1 MRKLSGFKAAASL
14 MVTVAVA
21 SLAVAGQAHAA
32 SQPFFGTLSVQIAT
46 LPPILATAT
55 GTATLN
61 GAGAL
66 GHLTSATLA
75 GGTFAAL
82 ASIPVTDP
90 GAAPIKGVNANVLNG
105 AGNFTGSP
113 LGGKMAIG
121 GSASVCLFAT
131 CTASPPANVVVPFTV
146 GGTRGIGLGGA
157 SITVKGLV
165 NVTVVGAPWSGGTAA
180 IGTITTMGFVHGPA
194 SGGQSSAAAA
204 SGVMSLVTPILIS
217 TNIGAS
223 AIIPA
228 FGFLNL
234 HFIPEPGTLLLLGAG
249 VAGLGFI
256 GRKKMSK

>member
-1 MRKLSGFKAAASL
+1 MRKLFGF
-14 MVTVAVA
+14 VAVA

-32 SQPFFGTLSVQIAT
+32 TLPFSGSLSIQIAT

-66 GHLTSATLA
+66 GHLTSAAFA
-75 GGTFAAL
+75 GGTFAAF

-90 GAAPIKGVNANVLNG
+90 AAAPIKGVQANVLNG

-131 CTASPPANVVVPFTV
+131 CTASPPANVVVPFTQGPGV
-146 GGTRGIGLGGA
+146 NGVGLGGA
-157 SITVKGLV
+157 PITVKGLV
-165 NVTVVGAPWSGGTAA
+165 NVTITGAPWSAGTAA

-194 SGGQSSAAAA
+194 SAGLSSAAAA
-204 SGVMSLVTPILIS
+204 SGVMSLVTPIFIS

-223 AIIPA
+223 AVIPA

-234 HFIPEPGTLLLLGAG
+234 HFIPEPGTLLLLAAG
-249 VAGLGFI
+249 VTGLGI
-256 GRKKMSK
+256 LGRGRMR